1 MVMFASNPGSWLVF
15 LTLLVGAPL
24 LSGIVTK
31 FKARL
36 AGRFGASVLQ
46 PYFDLVRLARKET
59 VYSGSSGFVTRLAPV
74 LVWSTTAFAMLFLPV
89 GPFSAAISFDGDFIL
104 LAYLLGLGRFLQILA
119 ALDVASSFEGMGASR
134 EARFA
139 VFAEPIFFFTFGS
152 LALVTRHFSLQSIV
166 SAIAW
171 DKPLFPI
178 FMVVSSISIFFLM
191 ITECSRMP
199 VDDPNTH
206 LELTMIHEV
215 MILDASGFDLMLY
228 QHAASLKLLLYAF
241 LISGLVN
248 PFGWLNPAAA
258 MALFVG
264 VLVVLAASLAAI
276 ETLMARFRLVLIP
289 QFLLYATVIGV
300 LNILIFTFSH

>member
-1 MVMFASNPGSWLVF
+1 
-15 LTLLVGAPL
+15 
-24 LSGIVTK
+24 
-31 FKARL
+31 
-36 AGRFGASVLQ
+36 
-46 PYFDLVRLARKET
+46 
-59 VYSGSSGFVTRLAPV
+59 
-74 LVWSTTAFAMLFLPV
+74 
-89 GPFSAAISFDGDFIL
+89 
-104 LAYLLGLGRFLQILA
+104 
-119 ALDVASSFEGMGASR
+119 
-134 EARFA
+134 
-139 VFAEPIFFFTFGS
+139 
-152 LALVTRHFSLQSIV
+152 
-166 SAIAW
+166 
-171 DKPLFPI
+171 
-178 FMVVSSISIFFLM
+178 MVVSSISIFFLM

-241 LISGLVN
+241 LISCLVH

-264 VLVVLAASLAAI
+264 VLVVLVAGLAAI

>member
-1 MVMFASNPGSWLVF
+1 MVTFSSNPISWLGF
-15 LTLLVGAPL
+15 FALAAGAPL
-24 LSGIVTK
+24 LNGIVNIL
-31 FKARL
+31 KARL
-36 AGRFGASVLQ
+36 SGRLGAPVLQ
-46 PYFDLVRLARKET
+46 PYFDLIRLAQKET
-59 VYSGSSGFVTRLAPV
+59 IYSRSSGFITRLAPV
-74 LVWSTTAFAMLFLPV
+74 VVWNTTAFAVLLLPV
-89 GPFSAAISFDGDFIL
+89 GPFPASISFDGDIIL
-104 LAYLLGLGRFLQILA
+104 LAYLLGLARFLQILA

-152 LALVTRHFSLQSIV
+152 LALVTGRFSLESII
-166 SAIAW
+166 SGIAW

-178 FMVVSSISIFFLM
+178 FIVVSSISIFFLM

-241 LISGLVN
+241 LVTSLLN
-248 PFGWLNPAAA
+248 PFGWLEPA
-258 MALFVG
+258 VG
-264 VLVVLAASLAAI
+264 VVLVLGVLAVLAICLAAI
-276 ETLMARFRLVLIP
+276 ETLMARFRLVLVP

>member
-1 MVMFASNPGSWLVF
+1 MVMFSWNPFSWLMF
-15 LTLLVGAPL
+15 LTLLAGAPL
-24 LSGIVTK
+24 FSGIVNK
-31 FKARL
+31 VKARL

-46 PYFDLVRLARKET
+46 PYFDLVKLARKQS
-59 VYSGSSGFVTRLAPV
+59 VYSRSSGFITRLAPP
-74 LVWSTTAFAMLFLPV
+74 LVWSTTALALLLLPV

-152 LALVTRHFSLQSIV
+152 MALVTGRFSLQSIV
-166 SAIAW
+166 SGIAW

-178 FMVVSSISIFFLM
+178 FMIVSSISIFFLM

-241 LISGLVN
+241 LISSLLN
-248 PFGWLNPAAA
+248 PFGCLNPVAGV
-258 MALFVG
+258 MLFAG
-264 VLVVLAASLAAI
+264 VLVVLAACLAAI
-276 ETLMARFRLVLIP
+276 ETLMARFKLVLVP

-300 LNILIFTFSH
+300 LNILIFTFSR

>member
-1 MVMFASNPGSWLVF
+1 MVTFSSNPFSWLGFVGF
-15 LTLLVGAPL
+15 AAGAPL
-24 LSGIVTK
+24 LTGIVNK
-31 FKARL
+31 LKARL
-36 AGRFGASVLQ
+36 SGRLGASVFQ

-59 VYSGSSGFVTRLAPV
+59 IYSRSSGFITRLAPV
-74 LVWSTTAFAMLFLPV
+74 IVWNTTAFAVLLLPV
-89 GPFSAAISFDGDFIL
+89 GLFPGPISFDGDIIL

-139 VFAEPIFFFTFGS
+139 VFAEPIFFFTIGS
-152 LALVTRHFSLQSIV
+152 LALVTGRFSLESIV
-166 SAIAW
+166 AGIMW

-178 FMVVSSISIFFLM
+178 FIIVSSISIFFLM

-228 QHAASLKLLLYAF
+228 QHAASLKLLLYS
-241 LISGLVN
+241 LLVTSLLN
-248 PFGWLNPAAA
+248 PFGWLNPAAGV
-258 MALFVG
+258 ALV
-264 VLVVLAASLAAI
+264 VVVLAVLAACLAAI
-276 ETLMARFRLVLIP
+276 ETLMARFRLVLVP